1 MITTNIQTEFQ
12 KLHNVLTRFKA
23 DLPSNDLL
31 ELDTFF
37 KVYENNIQSA
47 IESGRNLR
55 IAIVGQMKA
64 GKSSFLNALLFP
76 VDVLPKAATPM
87 TAALTKIAYAPKPY
101 VEIEFYSHADWQQI
115 EENAQEYTRQYL
127 EKESELLQQAQAS
140 QSTSLFGGMS
150 RFGRNNAQVAQ
161 PKKINYVSIQQ

>member
-1 MITTNIQTEFQ
+1 MKPADIQTKFQ
-12 KLHNVLTRFKA
+12 KLHNVLTQFKA
-23 DLPSNDLL
+23 DLSSNDLL
-31 ELDTFF
+31 ELETFF
-37 KVYENNIQSA
+37 KDYENNIQFS

-140 QSTSLFGGMS
+140 QPVSLFGSMS
-150 RFGRNNAQVAQ
+150 IVN
-161 PKKINYVSIQQ
+161 PKLN

>member
-64 GKSSFLNALLFP
+64 GKSSFLNALFFL
-76 VDVLPKAATPM
+76 LM
-87 TAALTKIAYAPKPY
+87 CCQKPR
-101 VEIEFYSHADWQQI
+101 HQ
-115 EENAQEYTRQYL
+115 
-127 EKESELLQQAQAS
+127 
-140 QSTSLFGGMS
+140 
-150 RFGRNNAQVAQ
+150 
-161 PKKINYVSIQQ
+161 